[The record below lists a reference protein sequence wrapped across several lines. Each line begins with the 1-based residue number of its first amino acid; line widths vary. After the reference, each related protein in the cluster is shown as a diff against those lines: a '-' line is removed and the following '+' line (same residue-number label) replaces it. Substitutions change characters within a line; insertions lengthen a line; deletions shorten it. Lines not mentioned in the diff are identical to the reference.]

1 MTDLLIENLAEIATP
16 LGTTP
21 RRGAEQAAVARLRAG
36 SAGSDASNASD
47 ASGVE
52 ILCRDGRLA
61 FVGSRSERERLWG
74 ELPGVPRLDGRR
86 GDGGAG
92 FRRWPHPSA
101 LGRFARGRVR
111 PAARRTFVPG
121 DRRRRRRHP
130 SDGARDARGGRP
142 GARSSSPS
150 AACGWMLS
158 CGTTTAEAKSG
169 YGLSLGAE
177 LKQLEAIRAAAAAQ
191 PVELVPTLLAAHE
204 VPEEYRDRR
213 DAYLDLVCEEIVPA
227 AAERGLARFCD
238 VFCEKGVFSAA
249 ESRRVLEAGRRHGLL
264 PRLHADEFVDS
275 GGALLAAELGALSA
289 DHLMAVSP
297 AGIEALAAAGVTAL
311 LLPGTSFFLAKRI
324 YAPARRLI
332 AAGVPVALGTDCN
345 PGSSYTESLPT
356 IAQLA
361 VFELGL
367 SIEEALTAVTL
378 NPACSAGAR
387 QRDRL
392 ARGGQAR
399 RRRACSMPRICS
411 ILPIIT
417 ESTRSAAS
425 SRRGGR
431 SIAPAISPPRAGRKH
446 HPTRGS
452 SHESV
457 ASCTCRCCRNR
468 PSRSAAR
475 RSRLRRRLETRR
487 RGAGMEEEPFGSRIP
502 GDPGRRGQ
510 PRPRPE

>member
-16 LGTTP
+16 IGTTP
-21 RRGAEQAAVARLRAG
+21 RRGAEQRTVLRLRAG
-36 SAGSDASNASD
+36 SGSSAGSAGSAGAAGSTAPD

-52 ILCRDGRLA
+52 ILCRAGRLA

-74 ELPGVPRLDGRR
+74 ELPGTARLDGRR
-86 GDGGAG
+86 MTA
-92 FRRWPHPSA
+92 
-101 LGRFARGRVR
+101 
-111 PAARRTFVPG
+111 VPG
-121 DRRRRRRHP
+121 FV
-130 SDGARDARGGRP
+130 DGHTHLPWAGSREDEFVQRLGGR
-142 GARSSSPS
+142 SYQEI
-150 AACGWMLS
+150 AAAGGGILATVRATRAAEAPELVELALDRLRWMLS

-169 YGLSLGAE
+169 YGLSLGEE
-177 LKQLEAIRAAAAAQ
+177 LKQLEAIRAAGAAQ

-204 VPEEYRDRR
+204 VPADYRDRR

-275 GGALLAAELGALSA
+275 GGAQLAAELGALSA

-356 IAQLA
+356 IVQLA
-361 VFELGL
+361 VFELGMT
-367 SIEEALTAVTL
+367 IEEALTAVTL
-378 NPACSAGAR
+378 NPACSLGLGREIGSLEAGKRA
-387 QRDRL
+387 DIVLLEAPNLLHL
-392 ARGGQAR
+392 AYHYGVNPVRSVIKAGR
-399 RRRACSMPRICS
+399 EVYRAGN
-411 ILPIIT
+411 LAAAT
-417 ESTRSAAS
+417 SATS
-425 SRRGGR
+425 R
-431 SIAPAISPPRAGRKH
+431 SIQGIQS
-446 HPTRGS
+446 
-452 SHESV
+452 
-457 ASCTCRCCRNR
+457 
-468 PSRSAAR
+468 
-475 RSRLRRRLETRR
+475 
-487 RGAGMEEEPFGSRIP
+487 
-502 GDPGRRGQ
+502 
-510 PRPRPE
+510 